1 MPRFEDKHIS
11 CLKKVM
17 LQRIPDCYFVPE
29 DYPGIIKETG
39 LDQAQIEQWG
49 KHLRSRLPV
58 ALDREAFL
66 RATGE
71 AEKVSRHS
79 SVESVVLMVHA

>member
-29 DYPGIIKETG
+29 DYPGIIEETG
-39 LDQAQIEQWG
+39 LNQAQIEKWAEN
-49 KHLRSRLPV
+49 LRLRLPV
-58 ALDREAFL
+58 PQDRETFL
-66 RATGE
+66 RVTGD
-71 AEKVSRHS
+71 AEKVSRHF
-79 SVESVVLMVHA
+79 

>member
-1 MPRFEDKHIS
+1 MPRFEDKYIS

-29 DYPGIIKETG
+29 DYPGIIEETG
-39 LDQAQIEQWG
+39 LNQAQIEQWSWN
-49 KHLRSRLPV
+49 LRSRLPV
-58 ALDREAFL
+58 PQDREAFL

-71 AEKVSRHS
+71 ADEVSRHS
-79 SVESVVLMVHA
+79 CIELN